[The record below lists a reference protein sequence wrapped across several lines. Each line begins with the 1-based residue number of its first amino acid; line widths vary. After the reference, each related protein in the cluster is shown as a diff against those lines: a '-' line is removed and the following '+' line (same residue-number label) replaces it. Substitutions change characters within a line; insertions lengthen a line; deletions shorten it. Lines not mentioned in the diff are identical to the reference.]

1 MSKNLASKAVSG
13 LKWGSAST
21 VANAVMQI
29 GYTSAMARLLEPEAF
44 GLVAIS
50 GVVLRFGSYF
60 ANLGLNKAIVQKED
74 LSEEN
79 IRAAFTS
86 TLLLGLVFT
95 LLTWLLAPFSV
106 VLFDNPDV
114 APIVRVM
121 SLAFFINGIS
131 ATSVSLM
138 ERNMQFKVI
147 SILETMSYVVSYLGL
162 GVVLAYLD
170 FGVWSLVYASLAQA
184 ALVAVGSYIVTR
196 HNVLMLFKWESYK
209 PLFQYGSKMSVISF
223 LEFLATNLDTI
234 LIGRALGSHRLGL
247 YNRAFMLVN
256 LPMYMLTRTLTKV
269 IFPSFSKL
277 QSDVE
282 KLGKIYLSS
291 ITLLGAMVIPVCM
304 GILVAAPEI
313 VYILLGSQWSASV
326 PVLQVLCLAIPLS
339 FITMFAGIVC
349 DAKAVLNMKI
359 ALTIAFIVIIC
370 LFFYFLRGYGLVGFA
385 FAIFLGELVRMG
397 LYQFVMNKVLELSY
411 RQQLSIY
418 LPGVINGL
426 VIAGALYLVSS
437 VLRGADLPA
446 WLILGAQM
454 LTGAILL
461 LSLTLWFPHK
471 LLKAEMQIV
480 FDKMGLSEKTGKFYS
495 RMIYKYKSY
504 NVKEA

>member
-1 MSKNLASKAVSG
+1 M
-13 LKWGSAST
+13 
-21 VANAVMQI
+21 ANAVMQI

-60 ANLGLNKAIVQKED
+60 ANLGLNKALVQKED
-74 LSEEN
+74 LSEDN

-86 TLLLGLVFT
+86 TTLLGALFT
-95 LLTWLLAPFSV
+95 LLTILLAPFSV
-106 VLFDNPDV
+106 IVFDNPDV
-114 APIVRVM
+114 APIVQVM
-121 SLAFFINGIS
+121 ALAFFINGAS
-131 ATSVSLM
+131 ATATGLL

-147 SILETMSYVVSYLGL
+147 SILETSSYVVSYLGL
-162 GVVLAYLD
+162 GVVMAYLD

-184 ALVAVGSYIVTR
+184 AIVAIGSYVVTR

-223 LEFLATNLDTI
+223 MEFLATNLDTI

-256 LPMYMLTRTLTKV
+256 LPLYMLTRTLTKV

-277 QSDVE
+277 QSDVQR
-282 KLGKIYLSS
+282 LGRIYLSS
-291 ITLLGAMVIPVCM
+291 ITLLAALVIPVCL
-304 GILVAAPEI
+304 GILVAAPEL

-359 ALTIAFIVIIC
+359 ALTGAFILIIC
-370 LFFYFLRGYGLVGFA
+370 LFFYLLRGYGLVGFA

-397 LYQFVMNKVLELSY
+397 LYQLVMSRVLALTY

-426 VIAGALYLVSS
+426 VTAAALYLVSS
-437 VLRGADLPA
+437 LLRGADLPA
-446 WLILGAQM
+446 WLILIAQM
-454 LTGAILL
+454 MTGALFLL
-461 LSLTLWFPHK
+461 TLTLWFPHR
-471 LLKAEMQIV
+471 LLKVELQEV
-480 FDKMGLSEKTGKFYS
+480 FDRMGLTEKTGGFYS
-495 RMIYKYKSY
+495 KVMHKFRRY

>member
-86 TLLLGLVFT
+86 TLLLGLLFT
-95 LLTWLLAPFSV
+95 ALTWLLAPFSV
-106 VLFDNPDV
+106 IIFDNPDV

-121 SLAFFINGIS
+121 SLAFFINGVS
-131 ATSVSLM
+131 ATSVSLL

-147 SILETMSYVVSYLGL
+147 SIMETISYVISYLGL

-184 ALVAVGSYIVTR
+184 ALVAVGSYAVTR
-196 HNVLMLFKWESYK
+196 HNVLMLFQWESYK
-209 PLFQYGSKMSVISF
+209 PLFSYGSKMSVISF

-269 IFPSFSKL
+269 VFPSFSKL
-277 QSDVE
+277 QSDVQ

-291 ITLLGAMVIPVCM
+291 ITLLAAMVIPVCL

-359 ALTIAFIVIIC
+359 ALTTAFILIIC
-370 LFFYFLRGYGLVGFA
+370 VFFYLLRGYGLIGFA
-385 FAIFLGELVRMG
+385 CAIFLGELVRMG
-397 LYQFVMNKVLELSY
+397 LYQWVMSKVLELSY

-418 LPGVINGL
+418 LPGVINGVL
-426 VIAGALYLVSS
+426 IAAALYLVSS
-437 VLRGADLPA
+437 LMRGADLPA

-454 LTGAILL
+454 VTGAITLL
-461 LSLTLWFPHK
+461 TLTLWFPHK
-471 LLKAEMQIV
+471 LLKAELHMI
-480 FDKMGLSEKTGKFYS
+480 FSKLGLTEKTGKFYS
-495 RMIYKYKSY
+495 KMFQKYTHY